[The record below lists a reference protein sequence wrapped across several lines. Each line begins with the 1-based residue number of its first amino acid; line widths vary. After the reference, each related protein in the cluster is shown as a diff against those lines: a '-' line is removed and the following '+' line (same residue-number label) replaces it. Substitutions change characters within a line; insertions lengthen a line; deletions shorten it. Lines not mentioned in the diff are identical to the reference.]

1 MLRTMDIEIHRW
13 APSSRPCRFCFSL
26 QGGSVFADFDLD
38 PDGRAFAVR
47 VSYDG
52 YGCCNAPADIG
63 RMSVRD
69 SEVLLAMVEQGSI
82 DASAEPVL
90 RAYFRDNRDVL
101 WRDALTHHAL
111 V

>member
-1 MLRTMDIEIHRW
+1 
-13 APSSRPCRFCFSL
+13 L